1 METVVSCSKDALG
14 LFFKAAEQQDADD
27 LEADQQDHSPV
38 TPLTNPS
45 TVNFNPLSPVRLSE
59 PSQEAIDL
67 WNRHR
72 FVRQGWFSARE
83 AVTYIDL

>member
-14 LFFKAAEQQDADD
+14 LLFKAAEQHDVDE
-27 LEADQQDHSPV
+27 LEADRQVHSPV

-45 TVNFNPLSPVRLSE
+45 TVNFNPSPPVRLSE
-59 PSQEAIDL
+59 PSQEVIEL
-67 WNRHR
+67 WSRHR
-72 FVRQGWFSARE
+72 FVRQGWFSAQE